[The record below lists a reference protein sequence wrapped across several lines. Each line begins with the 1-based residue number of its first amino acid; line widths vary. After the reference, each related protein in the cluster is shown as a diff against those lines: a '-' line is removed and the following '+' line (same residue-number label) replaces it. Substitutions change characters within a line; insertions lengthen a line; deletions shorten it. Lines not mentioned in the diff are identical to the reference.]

1 MNFFYYLKSF
11 GYNALPSQ
19 FFEWKLKELKK
30 REKTVDRH
38 IIEKRINYY
47 CRIGRSFPIPTK
59 AKEIKNIKR
68 TKGTAY
74 YLDLKAFLNYFH
86 PETKFAYVFGDSTE
100 VFSEPTLIKAR
111 PIHGDNKNSVLFK
124 LNKRRHFRWVN
135 DVLKFQDKLDML
147 VWRGAAYQ
155 PLRKNFVKQFWDHPR
170 FEVGQ
175 TNKPKE
181 GVPWQKPFMSLK
193 EQLRYKFIFCLEGN
207 DVATNLKWAMS
218 SNSLCLMP
226 KPKYETWFM
235 EGTLRPGVHYAE
247 VKRDFSDIEKVMNYY
262 SKNIKETHE
271 IIENANAHVKQFQD
285 KNLEDLICYK
295 VLEKYARLSG
305 QIE

>member
-1 MNFFYYLKSF
+1 M
-11 GYNALPSQ
+11 
-19 FFEWKLKELKK
+19 
-30 REKTVDRH
+30 
-38 IIEKRINYY
+38 
-47 CRIGRSFPIPTK
+47 
-59 AKEIKNIKR
+59 
-68 TKGTAY
+68 
-74 YLDLKAFLNYFH
+74 
-86 PETKFAYVFGDSTE
+86 
-100 VFSEPTLIKAR
+100 
-111 PIHGDNKNSVLFK
+111 
-124 LNKRRHFRWVN
+124 
-135 DVLKFQDKLDML
+135 
-147 VWRGAAYQ
+147 
-155 PLRKNFVKQFWDHPR
+155 KQFWDHPR